1 MLPFFVK
8 MKYESCCLSLTTL
21 LSMHLF
27 FSEFGCV
34 FCHIRS
40 TLWCHLVWCFMCC
53 CCFRAHQFFYCFLI
67 MVQTAAF
74 KCFVY
79 FLSCRLTITMLGDLV
94 SELLICSRTR
104 PTVHRCWFNFSIAE
118 SDLFRFPCVTV
129 VVPLI
134 AGKRS
139 TTANSLQ
146 YKCASV
152 SLRYTACQ
160 FSL

>member
-1 MLPFFVK
+1 MPFFNN
-8 MKYESCCLSLTTL
+8 T
-21 LSMHLF
+21 SMNLV
-27 FSEFGCV
+27 V
-34 FCHIRS
+34 FCYIRS
-40 TLWCHLVWCFMCC
+40 TLWCHFVWCFMC

-74 KCFVY
+74 K
-79 FLSCRLTITMLGDLV
+79 FLCIFLTCRLTITMLGDLV
-94 SELLICSRTR
+94 SELLICSGIC
-104 PTVHRCWFNFSIAE
+104 PTVHRCWFNFSTAE

-146 YKCASV
+146 YKCASL

-160 FSL
+160 FNL